1 MLKIKPEIW
10 TKNGGE
16 RFVVLIMSD
25 FEKVQ
30 EMIEDVGLSRILR
43 DAKRRNANSPSRTLA
58 QVRRRLKVTHRR

>member
-16 RFVVLIMSD
+16 RFVVLSMSD

-43 DAKRRNANSPSRTLA
+43 DAKRRNANSPSRTLG
-58 QVRRRLKVTHRR
+58 QVKRRLKVAHRR